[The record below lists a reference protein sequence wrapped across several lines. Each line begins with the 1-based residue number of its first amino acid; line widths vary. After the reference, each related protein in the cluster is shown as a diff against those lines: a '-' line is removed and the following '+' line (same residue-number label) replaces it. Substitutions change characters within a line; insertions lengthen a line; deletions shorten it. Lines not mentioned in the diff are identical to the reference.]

1 MKERII
7 QKLYEDLDWV
17 VEQDIDPTGPTPSG
31 KITVLRFGPFEMED
45 FERDQ
50 TQRESSP
57 LQLTLECEIR
67 GKTSR
72 QSLVMLPAKRAPKA
86 HISNGYLW
94 YYPLVLSKLS
104 KGVFSIISSV
114 FEDNYNARMN
124 LLIIPSKIMEH
135 IIFVNAE
142 SLCNVELED
151 YQYISET
158 LQAQGAVA
166 PLRLE
171 YSTQF
176 SNVETVQF
184 DIETEQVLKV
194 CRLAGDSKKFYKAF
208 CKHILNTTK
217 INLSALQLISISC
230 HIVSLSLSGRFK
242 VQTDT

>member
-1 MKERII
+1 
-7 QKLYEDLDWV
+7 
-17 VEQDIDPTGPTPSG
+17 
-31 KITVLRFGPFEMED
+31 
-45 FERDQ
+45 
-50 TQRESSP
+50 
-57 LQLTLECEIR
+57 
-67 GKTSR
+67 
-72 QSLVMLPAKRAPKA
+72 
-86 HISNGYLW
+86 
-94 YYPLVLSKLS
+94 VLSKLS